1 MIVSIS
7 LTCDFFQEAAPA
19 VEEEAAAAEEA
30 PAEETTEEQP
40 EKKKKTNI
48 IKRLSQ
54 RGLKKLRRVSLNWES
69 EK

>member
-1 MIVSIS
+1 V
-7 LTCDFFQEAAPA
+7 
-19 VEEEAAAAEEA
+19 VAAET

-54 RGLKKLRRVSLNWES
+54 RGLKKLRKPKSS
-69 EK
+69 EEAVGDEVGR